1 MTNSSKSFGVRGRA
15 FRVVATAAVMTVGA
29 TGSAAPVFAAAPRS
43 PNASSVS
50 IDYILGVVGSPFY
63 EAMACGAQ
71 VEAKSLGVKVTIS
84 APSEYAA
91 DKTLPILDAAI
102 SAHPS
107 AIVLVPNDETALDL
121 TAAQVGRHGIKLVTA
136 DGTLANGNQVATT
149 QVLSDNVAGGKQV
162 ANEMAKEIGGR
173 GDVLLLTTE
182 PGLSLTQDQRS
193 QGFREAL
200 KAYPGIRYVGAQYAN
215 DQPEVSASE
224 VRAELARYPKL
235 AGIFADN
242 DQAGIGAA
250 SGLASAHASGRVKL
264 WAYDAAVSEVQSLRQ
279 RVLQGTIAQE
289 PAVEGQ
295 DAVKYAVAAV
305 EGKTVPKTVYTP
317 TQVLTTQTPLSV
329 DLKYEYKSS
338 C

>member
-1 MTNSSKSFGVRGRA
+1 
-15 FRVVATAAVMTVGA
+15 
-29 TGSAAPVFAAAPRS
+29 
-43 PNASSVS
+43 
-50 IDYILGVVGSPFY
+50 LGVVGSPFY

-71 VEAKSLGVKVTIS
+71 AEAKSLGVKVTIS

-107 AIVLVPNDETALDL
+107 AIVLVPNDETALDSA
-121 TAAQVGRHGIKLVTA
+121 AAQVRTHGIKLVTA
-136 DGTLANGNQVATT
+136 DGTLANGNQVAAT

-215 DQPEVSASE
+215 DQPQVSASE

-250 SGLASAHASGRVKL
+250 SGLASAHAAARVKL

-329 DLKYEYKSS
+329 DVKYEYKSS